1 MKRNWMEKEQVIRFI
16 SGNLNEEEE
25 KVARAW
31 INADMANKQEF
42 IRLKNIHAFISA
54 GKQKVPVKEDL
65 LLVNQRIKQ
74 TSGKVASVTFKF
86 YLKYAALLI
95 MALFIGFS
103 ASKFIEMIP
112 SHRADNLT
120 NEFYAPEGQI
130 SEFKLS
136 DGTRIWLN
144 SGTRIKV
151 PQDYNSKHRR
161 LYMEGEAFFE
171 VVNDPEYPFLVH
183 TSNLSVKA
191 IGTSFNVCNYPTEKN
206 VLVTLIDGKVGI
218 KACNG
223 PKLAMLLPGQQ
234 LEYIKATG
242 AKIKREINTS
252 PYEAWR
258 DGKLIFKDR
267 TLDFIAGR
275 LERWYNVEI
284 DFKDKEIGQIKFSG
298 TILKSKPLSQVLEI
312 ITLSAPIRYTIKVNS
327 DQKNQVELYSLK
339 NKI

>member
-1 MKRNWMEKEQVIRFI
+1 MDREQIIRFI
-16 SGNLNEEEE
+16 TGNMNEDER

-31 INADMANKQEF
+31 INAERANKSEF

-74 TSGKVASVTFKF
+74 ASGKAGSMTFKF

-95 MALFIGFS
+95 MAIVIGFS
-103 ASKFIEMIP
+103 ASEFIEMIP

-120 NEFYAPEGQI
+120 NDFYSPEGQI

-136 DGTRIWLN
+136 DGTRVWLN

-151 PQDYNSKHRR
+151 PQNYDSRNRV
-161 LYMEGEAFFE
+161 LFIEGEAFFE
-171 VVNDPEYPFLVH
+171 VVNDPENPFYVH
-183 TSNLSVKA
+183 TPNLSVKA
-191 IGTSFNVCNYPTEKN
+191 MGTSFNVCNYPSEGN
-206 VLVTLIDGKVGI
+206 VLVTLIEGKVGI
-218 KACNG
+218 KAHNG
-223 PKLAMLLPGQQ
+223 PKLAMLMPGQQ

-267 TLDFIAGR
+267 SLDYIAER

-284 DFKDKEIGQIKFSG
+284 ELKDKEVGQVKFSG

-312 ITLSAPIRYTIKVNS
+312 ITLSAPIQYSIKVNS
-327 DQKNQVELYSLK
+327 DQKSQVVLYSLK